1 MANAIALDEDRSFR
15 EETAVSNHDIARMK
29 AFLEFRR
36 RGRGGAREPAGNGP
50 EVRESGDRRLLP
62 ASAVVR
68 GNPPSYATPGPA
80 FLT

>member
-29 AFLEFRR
+29 AFLEFRDEDA
-36 RGRGGAREPAGNGP
+36 GAREPAGNGP